1 MKYRH
6 KFEEK
11 KYIFPGSIEVERIR
25 TGKPP
30 DKGKG
35 RQKREKPT
43 PEQMRRQNEYNKRK
57 YMRRLIKAN
66 FGENDYWLTLTYL
79 RGKTMTLED
88 AVKDRAKFLKEVR
101 KEFKKRGYK
110 LKWIGRTERGK
121 RGAVHHHLII
131 GRIPDADIIIARAWK
146 KVQGAGKSNL
156 QLLYEKGQF
165 ADLAAYITKPGPE
178 DEEPGQAPQSN
189 YSRSRNLTIPQPKVS
204 RTTRKK
210 ILQES
215 VPTPGYYIDKDSIC
229 QGINS
234 ITGREY
240 LHYIEIRLKEGSG

>member
-1 MKYRH
+1 MKYRYL
-6 KFEEK
+6 FEEK
-11 KYIFPGSIEVERIR
+11 KFFFQGSIEVERIR

-30 DKGKG
+30 DRGKG
-35 RQKREKPT
+35 RKKREKPT

-79 RGKTMTLED
+79 RGKTMELG
-88 AVKDRAKFLKEVR
+88 AALKDRGKFLRAVR
-101 KEFKKRGYK
+101 KEFRKRGYE
-110 LKWIGRTERGK
+110 LKWVGRTERGK

-131 GRIPDADIIIARAWK
+131 GRIPDADIIIAKAWK
-146 KVQGAGKSNL
+146 KVQGAGKTNV

-165 ADLAAYITKPGPE
+165 ADLAAYIIKPDTVNE
-178 DEEPGQAPQSN
+178 DGTPATQSN
-189 YSRSRNLTIPQPKVS
+189 YSRSRNLTVPKPVVS

-210 ILQES
+210 ILQEP

-229 QGINS
+229 QGINP

-240 LHYIEIRLKEGSG
+240 LHYIEIRLKEGCG

>member
-1 MKYRH
+1 MKYRYL
-6 KFEEK
+6 FEEK
-11 KYIFPGSIEVERIR
+11 KFFFQGSIEVERIR

-30 DKGKG
+30 DRGKG
-35 RQKREKPT
+35 RKKREKPT

-79 RGKTMTLED
+79 RGKTMALED

-131 GRIPDADIIIARAWK
+131 GRIPDADIIIAKAWK
-146 KVQGAGKSNL
+146 KVQGAGKTNV

-165 ADLAAYITKPGPE
+165 ADLAAYIIKPDTVNE
-178 DEEPGQAPQSN
+178 DGTPATQSN
-189 YSRSRNLTIPQPKVS
+189 YSRSRNLTVPKPVVS

-210 ILQES
+210 ILQEP

-229 QGINS
+229 QGINP

-240 LHYIEIRLKEGSG
+240 LHYIEIRLKEGCG

>member
-6 KFEEK
+6 LFEEK

-30 DKGKG
+30 ERGKG

-43 PEQMRRQNEYNKRK
+43 PEQMRKQNEYNKRK
-57 YMRRLIKAN
+57 LMRRLIKAN

-79 RGKTMTLED
+79 RGKTMTLTE

-101 KEFKKRGYK
+101 KEFKKRGYV

-131 GRIPDADIIIARAWK
+131 NRIPDADIIMAKAWK
-146 KVQGAGKSNL
+146 KVQGAGKTNV

-165 ADLAAYITKPGPE
+165 KELAAYITKPNTETE
-178 DEEPGQAPQSN
+178 DELPASQSN
-189 YSRSRNLTIPQPKVS
+189 YSRSRNLTIPRPKVS
-204 RTTRKK
+204 RTSRKK
-210 ILQES
+210 ILQEPT
-215 VPTPGYYIDKDSIC
+215 PTPGYYIDKDSIC
-229 QGINS
+229 QGINP

-240 LHYIEIRLKEGSG
+240 LHYIEVRLKEGSG